1 MNIFLA
7 IAERRIQE
15 AIANGDFEHLP
26 GAGRP
31 IDEEQDAWVP
41 EDLRMAYRVLKNA
54 GCIPPELELRN
65 EIATMKDLIR
75 SLDDSPARTSKLRE
89 LNFRIMKLNMMRPR
103 PLYLEEFPE
112 YEARF
117 YEKALTACKDD

>member
-1 MNIFLA
+1 MNIFA
-7 IAERRIQE
+7 TIAERRIQE

-26 GAGRP
+26 GAGKP

-41 EDLRMAYRVLKNA
+41 EDLRMAYRILKNA

-75 SLDDSPARTSKLRE
+75 SLDDSPARTHKLRE
-89 LNFRIMKLNMMRPR
+89 LNFRIMKLNMMCKR
-103 PLYLEEFPE
+103 PLYLEELPE

-117 YEKALTACKDD
+117 YEKAITACKDD

>member
-41 EDLRMAYRVLKNA
+41 EDLRMAYRILKNA

-75 SLDDSPARTSKLRE
+75 SLDDSPARTNKLRE
-89 LNFRIMKLNMMRPR
+89 LNFRIMKLNMMRRR

>member
-31 IDEEQDAWVP
+31 IDEEQDTWVP
-41 EDLRMAYRVLKNA
+41 EDLRMAYRILKNA

-75 SLDDSPARTSKLRE
+75 SLDDSPARTNKLRE
-89 LNFRIMKLNMMRPR
+89 LNFRIMKLNMMRTR